1 MGKTKRKQNK
11 PTVFDE
17 QAASAAHSVYVGLRE
32 LFNRGLAQELAEFGL
47 SRKTIRQI
55 AREI

>member
-47 SRKTIRQI
+47 RDRKSVV
-55 AREI
+55 